1 MTSLSKRELLTA
13 LLGMFSLCAQYYAND
28 VITDYYRLLQ
38 EYVKFRSHL
47 FGHLRSNYK
56 LNRFFTNTYI
66 VIGNKNCDIN
76 ISTIS
81 LRVYNIRFNFIMAI
95 LTFCGYAL
103 FFLVSYTEFAMAKKR
118 CINMIYKQNMAW

>member
-66 VIGNKNCDIN
+66 VIGTA
-76 ISTIS
+76 ISTYQLFPLQYIIYDS
-81 LRVYNIRFNFIMAI
+81 I
-95 LTFCGYAL
+95 L
-103 FFLVSYTEFAMAKKR
+103 SW
-118 CINMIYKQNMAW
+118 QS